1 MREVYPEKYGLW
13 PRGPGSNATIAEH
26 VMGYDKLTSYI
37 SIYLRFFLDARMEN
51 FLRGHIG
58 AFNTW
63 CGLPRVLL
71 YDNLKSAVLE
81 RVGDA
86 IRFHPTL
93 LAFAGHYRFEP
104 RPVAVA
110 RGNEKGRVERAIRHV
125 REAFFAARK
134 YTDLDDLNAQAEQW
148 CRTQAADRPCP
159 EDRTMTVREAFAR
172 EQPLL
177 LTLPDNPYSKSKRW
191 QSSSSLRLI

>member
-1 MREVYPEKYGLW
+1 
-13 PRGPGSNATIAEH
+13 
-26 VMGYDKLTSYI
+26 MGYDKLTSYI

>member
-1 MREVYPEKYGLW
+1 MVLSS
-13 PRGPGSNATIAEH
+13 PR
-26 VMGYDKLTSYI
+26 D
-37 SIYLRFFLDARMEN
+37 IYLHFFIDARMEN
-51 FLRGHIG
+51 FLSGHVG

-86 IRFHPTL
+86 IRFHPRL
-93 LAFAGHYRFEP
+93 LAFASDYRFEP

-110 RGNEKGRVERAIRHV
+110 RSSEKGRVERAISHV
-125 REAFFAARK
+125 REAFFAAHQ
-134 YTDLDDLNAQAEQW
+134 YTARDDLNAQAEQW

-159 EDRTMTVREAFAR
+159 EDRAMTMREAFAR
-172 EQPLL
+172 E
-177 LTLPDNPYSKSKRW
+177 
-191 QSSSSLRLI
+191 